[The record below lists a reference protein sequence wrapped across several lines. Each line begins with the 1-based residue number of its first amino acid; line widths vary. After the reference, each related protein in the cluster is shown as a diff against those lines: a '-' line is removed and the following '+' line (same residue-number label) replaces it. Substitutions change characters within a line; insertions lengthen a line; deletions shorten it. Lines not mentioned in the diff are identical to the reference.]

1 MPMLD
6 ENALSVTNLTGMRK
20 TAILLIALGPQGSSE
35 ILKQLKQEHS
45 DRLATAIARM
55 DSISA
60 EQVEAVLNEFS
71 QLITSQSLLVRGGVD
86 YAQKLLVETYGPE
99 AAQQLIA
106 RLTKTLN
113 SELAVFDN
121 FRKVDPQQLAKFI
134 QDEHPQTIA
143 LILSHLDPPHAARL
157 MTALPPEIRKDI
169 VVRIAD
175 LDEISPEIVR
185 NIATVIEHKLR
196 NLGEMSREQFGGV
209 RALADMLNRLDPTTG
224 NQLLEALESEHP
236 PLFESVRRFMFVFKD
251 LEGLEVAAIKTI
263 MSKSDRKTLVVALK
277 GANESLRAK
286 FVNSQSA
293 RAAEMMLEDISLLGP
308 VKLKDVDAAQQQIIA
323 RARELEK
330 EGLISLSASG
340 TEEYVN

>member
-1 MPMLD
+1 MLD
-6 ENALSVTNLTGMRK
+6 NKALSAVNLPGMRK
-20 TAILLIALGPQGSSE
+20 TAILLIALGPQGSAE

-55 DSISA
+55 EHINT
-60 EQVEAVLNEFS
+60 EQVEAVLTEFS
-71 QLITSQSLLVRGGVD
+71 QLITSKSLFVRGGIE
-86 YAQKLLVETYGPE
+86 YAEKLLVETYGAE
-99 AAQQLIA
+99 VAQHLIA
-106 RLTKTLN
+106 RLTKSLD
-113 SELAVFDN
+113 SGQAAFQD

-157 MTALPPEIRKDI
+157 MTALPPEIRKDLM
-169 VVRIAD
+169 VRIAD

-185 NIATVIEHKLR
+185 NIASVIEHKLS
-196 NLGEMSREQFGGV
+196 NLGEISREQFGGV

-224 NQLLEALESEHP
+224 TELLESLEAEHP
-236 PLFESVRRFMFVFKD
+236 PLFENVRRYMFVFKD
-251 LEGLEVAAIKTI
+251 LEGLDVTAIKTI
-263 MSKSDRKTLVVALK
+263 MSKSDRKTLVIALK

-293 RAAEMMLEDISLLGP
+293 RAAEMMLEDIASLGP
-308 VKLKDVDAAQQQIIA
+308 VKLKDVDNAQQQIIA

-330 EGLISLSASG
+330 EGLISLNSSG
-340 TEEYVN
+340 TEQYVS

>member
-1 MPMLD
+1 MQD
-6 ENALSVTNLTGMRK
+6 EKALSTNTLTGTRK
-20 TAILLIALGPQGSSE
+20 TAILLVALGPPGSSE
-35 ILKQLKQEHS
+35 ILKQLKQEQS

-55 DSISA
+55 DYVSA
-60 EQVEAVLNEFS
+60 EQVDAVLNEFG
-71 QLITSQSLLVRGGVD
+71 QLLTSQSLFVRGGIT

-99 AAQQLIA
+99 IAKTLIA
-106 RLTKTLN
+106 RLTKSLD
-113 SELAVFDN
+113 SGHAVFED

-143 LILSHLDPPHAARL
+143 LILSHLDPPQAARL

-185 NIATVIEHKLR
+185 NIASVIEHKLR
-196 NLGEMSREQFGGV
+196 NLGEMSREQFGGI

-224 NQLLEALESEHP
+224 TQLLESLETEHP

-293 RAAEMMLEDISLLGP
+293 RAAEMMLEDIASLGP
-308 VKLKDVDAAQQQIIA
+308 VKLKDVDNAQQQIIA

-330 EGLISLSASG
+330 EGLISLNSSG
-340 TEEYVN
+340 SEQYVT

>member
-1 MPMLD
+1 MPQEKGLT
-6 ENALSVTNLTGMRK
+6 ATSLTGIRK
-20 TAILLIALGPQGSSE
+20 TAILLVALGPPGSIE
-35 ILKQLKQEHS
+35 ILKLLKQEHS

-55 DSISA
+55 DSVSQ
-60 EQVEAVLNEFS
+60 EQVDAVINEFS
-71 QLITSQSLLVRGGVD
+71 QLVTSNSLFVRGGLD
-86 YAQKLLVETYGPE
+86 YAQKLLIETYGPDI
-99 AAQQLIA
+99 AQTLIA
-106 RLTKTLN
+106 RLTRSLD
-113 SELAVFDN
+113 SGQAVFED

-196 NLGEMSREQFGGV
+196 HLGEMSREQFGGV
-209 RALADMLNRLDPTTG
+209 RALADMLNRLDPNTG
-224 NQLLEALESEHP
+224 LQLLESLEIEHP

-251 LEGLEVAAIKTI
+251 LEALDVSAIKTI
-263 MSKSDRKTLVVALK
+263 MSKADRKTLVVALK

-293 RAAEMMLEDISLLGP
+293 RAAEMMMEDISSLGP
-308 VKLKDVDAAQQQIIA
+308 VKVKDVDSAQQQIIA

-340 TEEYVN
+340 SEEYVT

>member
-1 MPMLD
+1 MSQ
-6 ENALSVTNLTGMRK
+6 EKALTATSLTGIRK
-20 TAILLIALGPQGSSE
+20 TAILLVALGPPGSVE
-35 ILKQLKQEHS
+35 ILKLLKQEHS

-55 DSISA
+55 DSVSQ
-60 EQVEAVLNEFS
+60 EQVDAVINEFS
-71 QLITSQSLLVRGGVD
+71 QLVTSNSLFVRGGLD
-86 YAQKLLVETYGPE
+86 YAQKLLVETYGQE
-99 AAQQLIA
+99 IAQTLIA
-106 RLTKTLN
+106 RLTRSLD
-113 SELAVFDN
+113 SGQAVFED

-185 NIATVIEHKLR
+185 NIATVIEQKLR
-196 NLGEMSREQFGGV
+196 HLGEMSREQFGGV
-209 RALADMLNRLDPTTG
+209 RALADMLNRLDPNTG
-224 NQLLEALESEHP
+224 LQLLESLENEHP

-251 LEGLEVAAIKTI
+251 LEALDVSAIKTI
-263 MSKSDRKTLVVALK
+263 MSKADRKTLVVALK
-277 GANESLRAK
+277 GANESLRNK

-293 RAAEMMLEDISLLGP
+293 RAAEMMLEDISSLGP
-308 VKLKDVDAAQQQIIA
+308 VKVKDVDAAQQQIIA

-330 EGLISLSASG
+330 EGLISLTASG
-340 TEEYVN
+340 SEEYV